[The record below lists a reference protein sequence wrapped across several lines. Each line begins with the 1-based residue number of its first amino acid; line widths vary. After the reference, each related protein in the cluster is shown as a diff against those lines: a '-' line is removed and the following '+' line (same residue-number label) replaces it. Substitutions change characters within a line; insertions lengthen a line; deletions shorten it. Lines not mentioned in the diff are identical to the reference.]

1 MISIAPFRVPKQA
14 EAGPP
19 AESVADSGAS
29 PEVHDSVVRYALIVV
44 TVIVV
49 TAALSVAK
57 SILLPVV
64 AGVILGIVL
73 GPSVDRL
80 ARWGVPQGVAA
91 ALLVGTGTIGLSGI
105 ITAFAAPFALWSD
118 QLPRMIAVLK
128 EKLSWIANMAQ
139 RLEGMAGELR
149 PGSGPKIAV
158 ADGNPLMDFAVG
170 SSSVAGGLLIF
181 VATVYFY
188 LATHRHMKAQALRL
202 CMGRNARQSAGAFFE
217 QIEIKVAS
225 YFGVVTLINAGLGM
239 LTALVALVADLPF
252 PLLWGAAA
260 FVLNFILF
268 IGPVTLAVLLFAAG
282 LINETSLW
290 IALWPAVAFYALHL
304 LESNIVTPIA
314 VGRRLTISPF
324 ILFLSFVFWFWLWGP
339 VGAILSTPMLL
350 LGAVAV
356 DAVSSFKVA
365 EVRDEALAA
374 EAQPAQ

>member
-1 MISIAPFRVPKQA
+1 MSTSPFRFLKHA
-14 EAGPP
+14 EAAPP
-19 AESVADSGAS
+19 AQIIPGSGTS
-29 PEVHDSVVRYALIVV
+29 PEDHDTVVRTVLICIM
-44 TVIVV
+44 TIMV

-57 SILLPVV
+57 VILLPIV

-73 GPSVDRL
+73 GPAVDRL
-80 ARWGVPQGVAA
+80 VRWGMPQGAAA
-91 ALLVGTGTIGLSGI
+91 ALLVGTGTITLSGI

-118 QLPRMIAVLK
+118 QLPRMIAVLR
-128 EKLSWIANMAQ
+128 EKLSWIASYAQ

-149 PGSGPKIAV
+149 PGAATKVTV
-158 ADGNPLMDFAVG
+158 ADGNPIVDLAVG

-188 LATHRHMKAQALRL
+188 LATHRHIKAQALRL

-239 LTALVALVADLPF
+239 LTALVALIADLPF

-260 FVLNFILF
+260 FVLNFVLF
-268 IGPVTLAVLLFAAG
+268 IGPVTLAVMLFAAG
-282 LINETSLW
+282 LMTETSLW
-290 IALWPAVAFYALHL
+290 IALWPAFAFYTLHL

-324 ILFLSFVFWFWLWGP
+324 MIFVSFVFWFWLWGP

-356 DAVSSFKVA
+356 DAISSFRMA

-374 EAQPAQ
+374 ETRPAQ

>member
-1 MISIAPFRVPKQA
+1 MSPSPFRFLRQA
-14 EAGPP
+14 EP
-19 AESVADSGAS
+19 AALVEAIADPGTS
-29 PEVHDSVVRYALIVV
+29 PEHHDMIVRYALIVIMTIMV
-44 TVIVV
+44 
-49 TAALSVAK
+49 AAVLLITKA
-57 SILLPVV
+57 ILMPFV

-73 GPSVDRL
+73 GPTVDRL
-80 ARWGVPQGVAA
+80 VRWGMPQGAAA
-91 ALLVGTGTIGLSGI
+91 ALIVGMGTVGLSGI
-105 ITAFAAPFALWSD
+105 ITAFAAPFAIWSD

-128 EKLSWIANMAQ
+128 EKLSWVTSYVQ

-149 PGSGPKIAV
+149 PGNAPKVTV
-158 ADGNPLMDFAVG
+158 ADGSPIMDFAVG
-170 SSSVAGGLLIF
+170 SSSLAGAMLIF

-188 LATHRHMKAQALRL
+188 LATHRHMKAQILRL

-239 LTALVALVADLPF
+239 LTALVALIADLPF

-282 LINETSLW
+282 LMNETSLW
-290 IALWPAVAFYALHL
+290 IALWPAIAFYALHL
-304 LESNIVTPIA
+304 LESNIITPIA
-314 VGRRLTISPF
+314 VGQRLTISPF
-324 ILFLSFVFWFWLWGP
+324 MIFISFVFWFWLWGP

-356 DAVSSFKVA
+356 DAISSFKTA
-365 EVRDEALAA
+365 EVRDETLAT
-374 EAQPAQ
+374 ES

>member
-1 MISIAPFRVPKQA
+1 MSLSPFLFPRHAESAPAEEVIADSAASPDQHDAVVRTVLICILTIMIAAVLSIAKV
-14 EAGPP
+14 
-19 AESVADSGAS
+19 
-29 PEVHDSVVRYALIVV
+29 
-44 TVIVV
+44 
-49 TAALSVAK
+49 
-57 SILLPVV
+57 ILLPII
-64 AGVILGIVL
+64 AGVVLGIVL
-73 GPSVDRL
+73 GPAVHRL
-80 ARWGVPQGVAA
+80 VRWGMPQGAAA
-91 ALLVGTGTIGLSGI
+91 ALIVGSGTITLSGI

-118 QLPRMIAVLK
+118 QLPRMIAVLR
-128 EKLSWIANMAQ
+128 EKLSWIASYAQ

-149 PGSGPKIAV
+149 PGTGTKVTV
-158 ADGNPLMDFAVG
+158 ADGHPLMDIAVG

-188 LATHRHMKAQALRL
+188 LATHRHIKAHALRL

-239 LTALVALVADLPF
+239 LTALVALIADLPF

-260 FVLNFILF
+260 LVLNFILF
-268 IGPVTLAVLLFAAG
+268 IGPVILAVLLFAAG
-282 LINETSLW
+282 LMTETNLW
-290 IALWPAVAFYALHL
+290 TALWPALAFYALHL

-324 ILFLSFVFWFWLWGP
+324 MIFVSFVFWFWLWGP

-356 DAVSSFKVA
+356 DAISSFKMA

-374 EAQPAQ
+374 EAQPEH